1 MTGRRWGTVCVAA
14 SAVLVLTG
22 CQWSGLN
29 SVSLPGAAGRGE
41 GSFSVVIEMPD
52 VTSISPNSPVMVND
66 VTVGSISAIETDNW
80 HARVT
85 VALDGSV
92 SLPANATAR
101 SAKPVCSDPNT
112 SRSRRPPRWRRKG
125 GCRRDP

>member
-1 MTGRRWGTVCVAA
+1 MTARWWGTVCVAA
-14 SAVLVLTG
+14 SAVLVLD
-22 CQWSGLN
+22 GL
-29 SVSLPGAAGRGE
+29 SMERAELGVAARRGGRGE

-85 VALDGSV
+85 VRS
-92 SLPANATAR
+92 TAR
-101 SAKPVCSDPNT
+101 CRCPPTRLPDRPNQSARIQTRRAP
-112 SRSRRPPRWRRKG
+112 RRPPRWRRKG
-125 GCRRDP
+125 GCRKDP